1 MRLPLFLI
9 LTSSLF
15 SLSLNDAII
24 IALQKSDLVQEK
36 SALKKQ
42 GEALYKESFSSFMPS
57 LNTGYILS
65 YNAPSTPRSA
75 YVLNSFNIRF
85 EYNLFNGL
93 KDYYRILDSKEKKR
107 RTEYALINERA
118 NIALKTKDAYIGA
131 LQSKALIEVLKERQ
145 KNIQTQKNKALQFV
159 NQGIRAKNESLSM
172 EIALSNT
179 LISLQSAELSLEYYI
194 KTLEQIL
201 KSKVS
206 SDELEDIE
214 IDEAKVLDTDEIFL
228 SMLERNSE
236 YLSLLSQLDSSK
248 YQKKQ
253 LLGNFLPSV
262 DLSGVKYWYIDGG
275 RAASTTYGLQ
285 SQIRFSISWN
295 LFNGLSDGYK
305 LQASRYYELSL
316 QSRINALK
324 HEMYVQAQDLVRQYN
339 LAKEQYKISTQTLQ
353 KAQENY
359 QITNNR
365 YAQGIGT
372 YTELIDAELLLNTA
386 KTNIAQA
393 KYGIASALAKVD
405 YLLNKW

>member
-1 MRLPLFLI
+1 MKLLLI
-9 LTSSLF
+9 IIWTSSIF
-15 SLSLNDAII
+15 SLSLNDAIV
-24 IALQKSDLVQEK
+24 IALQKSDLIQEK
-36 SALKKQ
+36 DALKKR

-57 LNTGYILS
+57 LSTGYILS
-65 YNAPSTPRSA
+65 YNDPSAPRST
-75 YVLNSFNIRF
+75 YMLNSFNIRF
-85 EYNLFNGL
+85 EYNLFNGF
-93 KDYYRILDSKEKKR
+93 KDYYKILDSKENRKR
-107 RTEYALINERA
+107 ADYGLINERA
-118 NIALKTKDAYIGA
+118 NIVLKTKDAYIGA
-131 LQSKALIEVLKERQ
+131 LQSKALIVVLKERQ

-179 LISLQSAELSLEYYI
+179 LISLQSAELSLEYYL
-194 KTLEQIL
+194 KALEQIL
-201 KSKVS
+201 KSKIS

-214 IDEAKVLDTDEIFL
+214 IDETKVLDIDDIFSSIL
-228 SMLERNSE
+228 QRNSE
-236 YLSLLSQLDSSK
+236 YLSLLSQLNSSV

-253 LLGNFLPSV
+253 LFGSFLPSI

-285 SQIRFSISWN
+285 SQIRFSINWN
-295 LFNGLSDGYK
+295 LFNGFSDGYK

-316 QSRINALK
+316 QSKINALK
-324 HEMYVQAQDLVRQYN
+324 RDIYIQAQDLIRQYN
-339 LAKEQYKISTQTLQ
+339 LAKEQYKISTQTLK

-365 YAQGIGT
+365 YTQGIGT

-393 KYGIASALAKVD
+393 KYGIASTLAKID